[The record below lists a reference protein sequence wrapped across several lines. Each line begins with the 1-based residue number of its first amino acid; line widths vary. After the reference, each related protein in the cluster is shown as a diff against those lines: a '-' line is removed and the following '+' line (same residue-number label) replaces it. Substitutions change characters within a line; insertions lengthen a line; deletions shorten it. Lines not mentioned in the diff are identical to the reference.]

1 MSATSP
7 ASRGRFTSLLDELA
21 IAFQAGDEKRA
32 KMLVAQ
38 LRQVADGTRTR
49 SEQSGQFEIV
59 V

>member
-21 IAFQAGDEKRA
+21 IAFQAGDEARA
-32 KMLVAQ
+32 KVLVAQ

-49 SEQSGQFEIV
+49 SEHSDQFEIV